1 MFKFIRTFVF
11 ASVLFLSLTLNAALV
26 VSEFA
31 YNIAYGLISNA
42 ISILHDTAK
51 LTSSVGWKKSKL
63 NKELG
68 VLDKKLLDSTNKLK
82 RQTDDI
88 FRLKNERLALRT
100 NVQELSGETLK
111 KQNEINALKK
121 TNQAQRNILKSK
133 ISEADEVRRKLS
145 NANESLLN
153 ADKKLSALTQS
164 NKSLQ
169 TDHDAAKK
177 NLSKLR
183 NDLAS
188 NKLQNK
194 QLREAISNQTR
205 NVVKLTKNT
214 SAQLAQIAQTKKIIR
229 ETTDRTTKRIVK
241 RVTRNIAAMPFESVP
256 VAGIAI
262 TVGTIYLE
270 IQDACQSL
278 KEFDEMKFSLGF
290 DENTTETDTSYCA
303 LNKDD
308 LVRLITNRT
317 TDFEACILQND
328 LETDSDVEDLMICLP
343 EQIEA
348 QSIPEFDTFEKPAPP
363 EL

>member
-42 ISILHDTAK
+42 ISILYDTAK

-183 NDLAS
+183 NDLAG

-194 QLREAISNQTR
+194 QLRETLSNQTK

-214 SAQLAQIAQTKKIIR
+214 
-229 ETTDRTTKRIVK
+229 
-241 RVTRNIAAMPFESVP
+241 
-256 VAGIAI
+256 
-262 TVGTIYLE
+262 
-270 IQDACQSL
+270 
-278 KEFDEMKFSLGF
+278 
-290 DENTTETDTSYCA
+290 
-303 LNKDD
+303 
-308 LVRLITNRT
+308 
-317 TDFEACILQND
+317 
-328 LETDSDVEDLMICLP
+328 
-343 EQIEA
+343 
-348 QSIPEFDTFEKPAPP
+348 
-363 EL
+363 